1 MHNVQ
6 KGCKVLDEHDVNY
19 ESIDI
24 VQHTP
29 TKKIQNIV
37 DKTGV
42 NINKLFNTHGIKY
55 RELNLKI
62 CLMMKT
68 RTTCFRWNVG

>member
-6 KGCKVLDEHDVNY
+6 KAAKFLDEHDVNY

-29 TKKIQNIV
+29 TKKNS
-37 DKTGV
+37 
-42 NINKLFNTHGIKY
+42 
-55 RELNLKI
+55 KI
-62 CLMMKT
+62 S
-68 RTTCFRWNVG
+68 